1 MTQIA
6 IGNFL
11 TFQRQGVVSHRFQN
25 FFIGETIAYQ
35 NESYGFLPFGF
46 SGVTINKNG
55 DNSTSSLV
63 FPNNALS
70 QSWAV
75 QATSLRWLAH
85 VRVMLLN
92 PDDRTDFTQVHEFWG
107 RVVTTKWDESTVTLT
122 LGNILD
128 SVGLDVP
135 VRRLTQNLIG
145 AIPVTTGVR
154 LQ

>member
-6 IGNFL
+6 LGNFL

-25 FFIGETIAYQ
+25 FFIGETITYEGAQ
-35 NESYGFLPFGF
+35 FGFLPFGF
-46 SGVTINKNG
+46 SGVTINKTG
-55 DNSTSSLV
+55 DNTTSSLIL
-63 FPNNALS
+63 PNNSLS
-70 QSWAV
+70 QSWAIE
-75 QATSLRWLAH
+75 ATNQRWLT
-85 VRVMLLN
+85 RVQVLLLN
-92 PDDRTDFTQVHEFWG
+92 PDNRTDFTQVHQYWG
-107 RVVTTKWDESTVTLT
+107 RAVTSKWDETTITLT

-145 AIPVTTGVR
+145 AIPVTSSVR

>member
-6 IGNFL
+6 LGNFL

-25 FFIGETIAYQ
+25 FFIGETITY
-35 NESYGFLPFGF
+35 ESAQFGFLPFGF
-46 SGVTINKNG
+46 SGVTINKTG
-55 DNSTSSLV
+55 DNTTSSLIL
-63 FPNNALS
+63 PNNSLS
-70 QSWAV
+70 QSWAIE
-75 QATSLRWLAH
+75 ATNQRWLT
-85 VRVMLLN
+85 RVQVLLLN
-92 PDDRTDFTQVHEFWG
+92 PDNRTDFTQVHQYWG
-107 RVVTTKWDESTVTLT
+107 RAVTSKWDETTITLT

-145 AIPVTTGVR
+145 AIPVTSSVR